1 MRELSERDE
10 SVVVKPRYLET
21 PKGKIPTYDF
31 ALSLLK
37 AVKVLDDVTAELEE
51 KVGRLEKSEALGL
64 DELKSRLEKVEKILE
79 NLEKR
84 LEPDLEDINDKLSTL
99 IDAFD
104 KLVERVQKLEESL
117 SRG

>member
-1 MRELSERDE
+1 LSEGNE

-31 ALSLLK
+31 TLGLLR

-51 KVGRLEKSEALGL
+51 KVSRLEKSGAPGL
-64 DELKSRLEKVEKILE
+64 DELKSRLERVEKILE

-99 IDAFD
+99 MDAFD

-117 SRG
+117 SRD

>member
-1 MRELSERDE
+1 MSDKNE

-21 PKGKIPTYDF
+21 PRGRIPTYDF
-31 ALSLLK
+31 ALGILK
-37 AVKVLDDVTAELEE
+37 AVKVLDDVMAEFEE
-51 KVGRLEKSEALGL
+51 KVSKLEKSGAPGL
-64 DELKSRLEKVEKILE
+64 DELKSRLERLEKILE

-99 IDAFD
+99 MDAFD

-117 SRG
+117 SKG